1 VIKRVEW
8 PERSRRADWEIVYTN
23 LGGFAQDESINI
35 NDVCKDFTNSQ
46 TTLNR
51 LRSQCM
57 IALTPKAHD
66 ANPDALFLAAITLK
80 LLQRG
85 SLPRIPKILER
96 AFSEGFT
103 PMRIDK
109 FLPLFLLKAIP
120 EKRSA
125 FQLYSSNLFDSEF
138 ERSFWDNTNSDD
150 DDTCRWLTPQASL
163 DSLAGLPPEPKRRVD
178 FLYYSPF
185 SITSPT
191 VIELDGPHHKT
202 KKMSDAER
210 KRLLARQKIDVV
222 VGTESNKKLKD
233 LVEHV
238 ESEKRIGRTYDKQ
251 ADEEMF
257 APSALVRFAAAI
269 ALLMQNGDIQPDSIL
284 NIELDSEYESVLQS
298 GQYIFE
304 FLRSIEQLW
313 DLRALPIEVKING
326 KTVHRSGL
334 QSKSTQPR
342 QNHIKIQLHQHKA
355 PHEWLE
361 PQDIPTCVI
370 RGAFLPVDLTFL
382 PPLLAKP
389 RLLRDEDPQIDLLLR
404 GVLVDI
410 FGHEDFRP
418 NQLEAI
424 KSALSG
430 QDSLVLLP
438 TGSGKSLIYQMVG
451 LLQPGITIVVDPIIS
466 LIDDQVGH
474 LHEIGIERTI
484 GIHSALNLTTEE
496 MDELQSSIAQGQA
509 LFVFISPERLQVQ
522 KFRETLSAL
531 TANTIVN
538 SAVLDE
544 VHCISEWGHDFRPA
558 YLNVAKNLRTF
569 CKHDDFVP
577 ILLALTGTASPAVL
591 RDVEREIRFE
601 ENLLTKI
608 QPASHDRPNLYYLI
622 EVAEH
627 AKSNPAL
634 GTMLKTTLP
643 QLLGVV
649 SKTFLETKGSETNSG
664 IIFVTTVNGIY
675 KNATSVREYIESL
688 AGDLA
693 KPSAVPSKPLI
704 EIHSSTPP
712 KGEDHKTWP
721 QVKRENA
728 RKFIENEIPALVA
741 TKSFGMGIDKPNIRW
756 TIHFGY
762 PSSLEAFAQ
771 ESGRAGRDSKDAYCI
786 LITNPAKSDEVKKYL
801 DLTITAE
808 DRRKIYDSSRPSQ
821 TDLATPWHFHRES
834 FRGRLSEYRRCA
846 VLIKELKAN
855 SKAESLS
862 ELAGGISDIPDRFS
876 SENRP
881 EGLGSREWEGDEKA
895 VEKTLY
901 RLSAIGIVDD
911 YLKGSKKFTVKLG
924 FCTTESIDSSLLSSM
939 RRIAPGK
946 ISTVELR
953 IASAPENFDERVK
966 HHLKI
971 FIETLYDT
979 IEPARIRAIM
989 EMQQLASS
997 GLDGKQVKARLN
1009 AYLSSGPLATAM
1021 EEVAE
1026 SQQLDVNKLT
1036 TLLDIVGTEDSDL
1049 WIGTS
1054 ARQLETYPDNP
1065 ILLSARVIGEG
1076 WRAEP
1081 DMSIIESALNNAFK
1095 VLDQY
1100 QLGTDQAASLL
1111 NWITKTFDQ
1120 QTKESLS
1127 PKYDALVNAWQQNGL
1142 PEVPLLKWESEILA
1156 QGLGNPAW
1164 LKQLSR
1170 IRERRMQRT
1179 LKSLTNELERLSS

>member
-1 VIKRVEW
+1 VIKRVGW
-8 PERSRRADWEIVYTN
+8 PERSRPDDWQIEYTN
-23 LGGFAQDESINI
+23 LGGFVQDESVNI
-35 NDVCKDFTNSQ
+35 NEFAQ
-46 TTLNR
+46 ITLNR

-57 IALTPKAHD
+57 IALTPKVND
-66 ANPDALFLAAITLK
+66 VNLDALFLAAITLK
-80 LLQRG
+80 ILQRG
-85 SLPRIPKILER
+85 SLPQMPKVLER

-103 PMRIDK
+103 PIRIDE
-109 FLPLFLLKAIP
+109 FLPQFLLKAIP

-125 FQLYSSNLFDSEF
+125 FQLYSSNLFDSEL

-185 SITSPT
+185 SSQAPT
-191 VIELDGPHHKT
+191 VIELDGPQHKRS
-202 KKMSDAER
+202 KGPDAER
-210 KRLLARQKIDVV
+210 KRLLARQKIDVAV
-222 VGTESNKKLKD
+222 STESNKKLKD

-269 ALLMQNGDIQPDSIL
+269 ALLMKNGDIQPDSIL
-284 NIELDSEYESVLQS
+284 NIELASEYEAVLQS
-298 GQYIFE
+298 GRYIFE
-304 FLRSIEQLW
+304 FLKSIEQLW
-313 DLRALPIEVKING
+313 NLRALPIEVKVNG
-326 KTVHRSGL
+326 KTVHKSGRKL
-334 QSKSTQPR
+334 ESKQAR

-382 PPLLAKP
+382 SPLLSKP
-389 RLLRDEDPQIDLLLR
+389 KLLRDEDPQIDLLLR

-424 KSALSG
+424 KAGLSG

-451 LLQPGITIVVDPIIS
+451 LLQPGITLVVDPIIS
-466 LIDDQVGH
+466 LIDDQVRH
-474 LHEIGIERTI
+474 LNAIGIERTF
-484 GIHSALNLTTEE
+484 GIHSATNFTTEE
-496 MDELQSSIAQGQA
+496 MEELQSSIAQGQA
-509 LFVFISPERLQVQ
+509 LFVFISPERLQI
-522 KFRETLSAL
+522 KRFRETLSAL
-531 TANTIVN
+531 TAHTIVN

-544 VHCISEWGHDFRPA
+544 AHCISEWGHDFRPA
-558 YLNVAKNLRTF
+558 YLNVAKNLRTL

-591 RDVEREIRFE
+591 RDIERGIRIE
-601 ENLLTKI
+601 GTSLTKI
-608 QPASHDRPNLYYLI
+608 QPESHDRPNLHYLV
-622 EVAEH
+622 EVAED

-634 GTMLKTTLP
+634 GAMLKTTLP
-643 QLLGVV
+643 RLLGVD
-649 SKTFLETKGSETNSG
+649 SKTFLESKGSETNSG
-664 IIFVTTVNGIY
+664 IIFVTNVNGIY
-675 KNATSVREYIESL
+675 KDATSVREYVESL
-688 AGDLA
+688 AGDLTD
-693 KPSAVPSKPLI
+693 PSAVPKKPLI
-704 EIHSSTPP
+704 EIHSSRIP
-712 KGEDHKTWP
+712 KGKDYKTWP
-721 QVKRENA
+721 HVKRENA

-786 LITNPAKSDEVKKYL
+786 LITNPAKSEEVKKYL

-808 DRRKIYDSSRPSQ
+808 DRRKIYDSSKPSQ
-821 TDLATPWHFHRES
+821 TDLATPLYFHSGS
-834 FRGRLSEYRRCA
+834 FRGRSSEYHRCA
-846 VLIKELKAN
+846 VLIKELKAD

-862 ELAGGISDIPDRFS
+862 ELAGERKDITYNFLE
-876 SENRP
+876 ENRQAELTP
-881 EGLGSREWEGDEKA
+881 KEWKAAKAA
-895 VEKTLY
+895 VEGALY
-901 RLSAIGIVDD
+901 RLSAIGIIDD
-911 YLKGSKKFTVKLG
+911 YTVNYGSKTFTIELG
-924 FCTTESIDSSLLSSM
+924 LCTNESIDSFLLSSL
-939 RRIAPGK
+939 RRMAPGK
-946 ISTVELR
+946 ISAVELQ
-953 IASAPENFDERVK
+953 IASAPQNFDERVK

-971 FIETLYDT
+971 FIETLYET
-979 IEPARIRAIM
+979 IEPARIRAIT

-1026 SQQLDVNKLT
+1026 SQKLDVNKLT

-1049 WIGTS
+1049 WIGAS

-1081 DMSIIESALNNAFK
+1081 DMSIIESALNTAFK

-1111 NWITKTFDQ
+1111 NWITKKFDQ
-1120 QTKESLS
+1120 QTKESIS

-1142 PEVPLLKWESEILA
+1142 PEAPLLKWESEILA